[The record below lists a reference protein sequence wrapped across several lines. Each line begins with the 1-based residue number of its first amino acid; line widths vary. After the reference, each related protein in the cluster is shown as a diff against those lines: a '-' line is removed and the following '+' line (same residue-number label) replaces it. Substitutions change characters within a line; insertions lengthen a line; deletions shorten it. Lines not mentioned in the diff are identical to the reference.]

1 MTHFVDKLLP
11 KSAGINRV
19 FGGGW
24 LLASGL
30 AAIVFAYLFVARNPA
45 FSFALFSFGM
55 FVFCFLLS
63 LIFWNNNTDYVVT
76 LMEVLKAC
84 AVVLI
89 VMILSSVDWFPSR
102 KFKFDYFVTWI
113 VMCWLLQVVG
123 VIRFGLVSLEKSKK

>member
-11 KSAGINRV
+11 KSAGINRM
-19 FGGGW
+19 FCGSW

-30 AAIVFAYLFVARNPA
+30 AAVIFAYVFVVKNIP
-45 FSFALFSFGM
+45 FGFAVFSFGM

-63 LIFWNNNTDYVVT
+63 LNFWNNNSGHVLT

-89 VMILSSVDWFPSR
+89 VVILSSVDWFPSK
-102 KFKFDYFVTWI
+102 KFKFDYLVTWI
-113 VMCWLLQVVG
+113 VMCWLLQVVS
-123 VIRFGLVSLEKSKK
+123 VIRFGLFSRGKSKK